1 MATQRLSIQQA
12 ERRILTARGVAFDA
26 RTMPASQAL
35 PLVIQELGGASPAR
49 LTLRGGFGVEQ
60 GAEWV
65 SELKGET
72 RTPMGSAEG
81 YSAITGRSFGRT
93 EMTLNLDG
101 GHLKRADFEVENLV
115 GPFEVADVLL
125 IFQQLQDRG
134 RECLVSL
141 GSFVRRGVLRQVK
154 ARPKGGHSVDLFGNR
169 TAPGL
174 NLDVVLTWEWAGR
187 GALPST
193 ETPPA
198 SPSDIAGE
206 LGAADAGFG
215 LAMAEAADAFAP
227 DALTAISGAIGRVR
241 GSLSKLRA
249 TVLQVGS
256 LVTAPARLVNEAM
269 AAARS
274 LGNTVNDLENLV
286 GDTRD
291 AYLALGPAAEGVA
304 QALGPRPSALVRAQR
319 AKKAIREAN
328 QQAMAA
334 VVALFDAIARRKGRR
349 VAVAPGQSLA
359 EVARRE
365 LDSADRWPE
374 IASLNQIDG
383 QVVPPGVTEVEI
395 PR

>member
-1 MATQRLSIQQA
+1 MAAQRLSVQQA
-12 ERRILTARGVAFDA
+12 EAQILRGRGVAFDA
-26 RTMPASQAL
+26 RTIPASQAL
-35 PLVIQELGGASPAR
+35 PLVIQELGGSAPVK

-93 EMTLNLDG
+93 EMAFSLDG
-101 GHLKRADFEVENLV
+101 GHLRRADFEVENIV

-187 GALPST
+187 GALSST

-215 LAMAEAADAFAP
+215 LAMAEASDVFAP

-241 GSLSKLRA
+241 GGISKLRA
-249 TVLQVGS
+249 TVRQVGS
-256 LVTAPARLVNEAM
+256 LVNAPARLANEAM
-269 AAARS
+269 AAARA
-274 LGNTVNDLENLV
+274 LGNVINDLETMV

-304 QALGPRPSALVRAQR
+304 AALGPRPSALARAQR

-328 QQAMAA
+328 HQAMAA
-334 VVALFDAIARRKGRR
+334 VAALFDAIARRKARR

-365 LDSADRWPE
+365 LGSADRWPE
-374 IASLNQIDG
+374 IADRNDIAG
-383 QVVPPGVTEVEI
+383 QVVPPGMTEVEV
-395 PR
+395 PK